1 MTNRS
6 EAPEPAR
13 PRILVVD
20 DEPRSIELMA
30 RALRRLGVVETA
42 DSGEE
47 AMKKLSS
54 HIFHLVIT
62 DHRMP
67 GMQGAELLARVAE
80 QDERTGRVLIT
91 AYADM
96 KATIDAIN
104 EGRLHAY
111 VTKPWKPDQL
121 SLIAKTLIE
130 RSELARKNEALFRL
144 LEKRNEE
151 LEIAMAEFRRL
162 KSRMTAEA
170 DPSGTKLSIA
180 TFAQHVLIKLG
191 KLGKGGVEEEQE
203 RFEQLLSTCDDV
215 IALAAASGLTLSRH
229 QGIDDVL
236 RSALA
241 NLAVDAEE
249 ANVRFEGRFACVSS
263 LPIDGSRLQRALENI
278 VRNAMEASPE
288 GGSVRVDSRCEGGA
302 VVIRVADAGPGW
314 PPAIRDAVFDP
325 FVTYAKPD
333 HCGVGLSLAKQV
345 IEAHAGTVDALD
357 GESGGAIVEIRIPI
371 P

>member
-1 MTNRS
+1 MMNRS
-6 EAPEPAR
+6 EAPEPAK

-20 DEPRSIELMA
+20 DEPRSVELMA

-42 DSGEE
+42 ESGEE
-47 AMKKLSS
+47 AVKKLST
-54 HIFHLVIT
+54 HIYHLVIT

-130 RSELARKNEALFRL
+130 RSDLARRNEALFRL
-144 LEKRNEE
+144 AEKRNEE

-162 KSRMTAEA
+162 KSRLTADAE
-170 DPSGTKLSIA
+170 PSGAKLSIA
-180 TFAQHVLIKLG
+180 PFAQHVLVQLEKAG
-191 KLGKGGVEEEQE
+191 KDRQEEEQVRLE
-203 RFEQLLSTCDDV
+203 RLISTCDDV
-215 IALAAASGLTLSRH
+215 IALAAASGLTCSRH
-229 QGIDDVL
+229 QGVDDVL

-241 NLAVDAEE
+241 NLAGDADE
-249 ANVRFEGRFACVSS
+249 AGVRFEGRFACVSS
-263 LPIDGSRLQRALENI
+263 PPLDGARLQRALENI

-288 GGSVRVDSRCEGGA
+288 GGSVRVDSWCEGGS
-302 VVIRVADAGPGW
+302 VVIRVSDAGPGW
-314 PPAIRDAVFDP
+314 PAAVRDQVFEP
-325 FVTYAKPD
+325 FVSYAKPN

-345 IEAHAGTVDALD
+345 IEAHAGTAEALD